1 MKCES
6 KDDIRGSRGTTSRKG
21 SGGNRMKR
29 RMKKM
34 VAILVS
40 LVVSM
45 GAASCSIEEVRDR
58 INDLIEENTITA
70 PPEVEDREEIPETD
84 TNVPF
89 APEEIQAELD
99 KLPINYP
106 FTYDREGEEELLK
119 LLNDYRVENGLNILE
134 YREDLAASARYK
146 SNAML
151 QYDYFDH
158 NNPNFENRGFD
169 YLLWDVFNLKYT
181 VIGENLASVGKSGP
195 FSNLEAAELFDGW
208 KKSPGHN
215 AQMLNPDHRYIGIG
229 VVRSDTSGPKF
240 KGYRTI
246 MGTQHFGQ

>member
-1 MKCES
+1 M
-6 KDDIRGSRGTTSRKG
+6 D
-21 SGGNRMKR
+21 R
-29 RMKKM
+29 RMKKLISIM
-34 VAILVS
+34 VS
-40 LVVSM
+40 LVVSA
-45 GAASCSIEEVRDR
+45 GAASCSIDEVRDR
-58 INDLIEENTITA
+58 INDLIEENIITA
-70 PPEVEDREEIPETD
+70 PPKGEDREEIPETD

-89 APEEIQAELD
+89 APAEIQAELER
-99 KLPINYP
+99 LPINYP
-106 FTYDREGEEELLK
+106 FTYDREGEAELLR
-119 LLNDYRVENGLNILE
+119 LLNDYRVDNGLNALE

-151 QYDYFDH
+151 QFDYFDH

-195 FSNLEAAELFDGW
+195 FSNLEAAELFEGW